1 MNSFT
6 DYYTSFILIILF
18 DLLSMSLSFR
28 YSIVEINQNTL
39 LIISNSTLEHEVC
52 I

>member
-18 DLLSMSLSFR
+18 ELLSMSLSFG

>member
-18 DLLSMSLSFR
+18 ELLSMPLSFR